1 MKENTV
7 IKKEPTAYEIRK
19 IILNDGT
26 ELDINKITH
35 AAIVKDRRDGDN
47 IEFKITYCCKEKD
60 ELLALSNQCNLMA
73 YAFKFM
79 SEYNVS
85 FDEAAKMY
93 DELLKEAKKM
103 KGIDLQ

>member
-1 MKENTV
+1 MKERTV
-7 IKKEPTAYEIRK
+7 SKNDPTAYEIRK

-26 ELDINKITH
+26 ELDVDKITH

-60 ELLALSNQCNLMA
+60 ELKALSNQCNLMA

-79 SEYNVS
+79 SEYNVT
-85 FDEAAKMY
+85 FEEAVKMY
-93 DELLKEAKKM
+93 DELLNLAKKM
-103 KGIDLQ
+103 KD